1 MLRRGRPQQQCSRSR
16 PRLIRRSKTSK
27 PPPKEEQ
34 MVAAI
39 AAIASRSPR
48 ARRVKAAKA
57 AALLVAHG
65 NRAGAMTKE
74 ALLRRCMK
82 ISMKMALA
90 RLANAEPLLKKTQ
103 TSMQR
108 DSDEWSIFRNDQRS
122 GGAQFVTLMT
132 GPQVDPATGSNDG
145 GQRAH
150 EAFEPSSLGSVGCAS
165 GLSCLCR
172 QDPPGYL
179 LAGGAGDSGDHKGHV
194 PPRR

>member
-1 MLRRGRPQQQCSRSR
+1 
-16 PRLIRRSKTSK
+16 
-27 PPPKEEQ
+27 

-82 ISMKMALA
+82 MALA

-108 DSDEWSIFRNDQRS
+108 GSDE
-122 GGAQFVTLMT
+122 
-132 GPQVDPATGSNDG
+132 
-145 GQRAH
+145 
-150 EAFEPSSLGSVGCAS
+150 
-165 GLSCLCR
+165 
-172 QDPPGYL
+172 
-179 LAGGAGDSGDHKGHV
+179 GDDRLH
-194 PPRR
+194 

>member
-1 MLRRGRPQQQCSRSR
+1 V
-16 PRLIRRSKTSK
+16 
-27 PPPKEEQ
+27 
-34 MVAAI
+34 VAAI

-82 ISMKMALA
+82 MALA

-108 DSDEWSIFRNDQRS
+108 GSDEWSIFRNDQRS

-132 GPQVDPATGSNDG
+132 GPQVDSTALSLPQSLS
-145 GQRAH
+145 RAC
-150 EAFEPSSLGSVGCAS
+150 ARSSRRFWPWCSGTVQAS
-165 GLSCLCR
+165 TSFASCSTPIVTTC
-172 QDPPGYL
+172 
-179 LAGGAGDSGDHKGHV
+179 SMM
-194 PPRR
+194 RRPKASET